1 MLLKNRNTNFT
12 LAEATFIWKE
22 RTYISNVTPKGFFL
36 RIHYLLQNDCSE
48 EESTSLSVKI
58 FEDLDIIVTKEASC
72 NKEASNDFT
81 TDRKH
86 KCSNDDSALIIA
98 LKKHIDSLKQQLGD
112 KQFITESLSAN
123 LQHHSYH
130 ASLSNG
136 NQILV
141 KKHEKNIDLL
151 WPEVDDS
158 FESINEITESI
169 ENNKEGF
176 QTDKGKI
183 GNNTNGKNIGS
194 KNVNSNSSNK
204 ISKLLWPEVDDS
216 FESINEIT
224 ESIENNKEGF
234 QTDKGKIGN
243 NTNGKNIGSKNVN
256 SNSSN
261 KISKENQ
268 SCKNSR
274 ASLQDQTKQM
284 QSSIKLSHNRPNTTA
299 WKDNTPE
306 QTKTVIILGDSIIK
320 RVRGYDLSH
329 SLQNCKVQVKNFP
342 NAWVKC
348 MQMYVLLEKTDITL

>member
-1 MLLKNRNTNFT
+1 MRLPTVRFHRCGFPVTDAFLTPGVIQEKTCTSIFPEILLKNRNTNFT
-12 LAEATFIWKE
+12 LAEATFVWKE
-22 RTYISNVTPKGFFL
+22 RTDTSNVTPKGFFL

-72 NKEASNDFT
+72 NKDASDDFT

-204 ISKLLWPEVDDS
+204 ISK
-216 FESINEIT
+216 
-224 ESIENNKEGF
+224 
-234 QTDKGKIGN
+234 
-243 NTNGKNIGSKNVN
+243 
-256 SNSSN
+256 
-261 KISKENQ
+261 ENQ

-320 RVRGYDLSH
+320 RVRGYNLSH

>member
-1 MLLKNRNTNFT
+1 MRFHRSGFPVTDAFLTPGVIQEKTCTSIFPEMLLKNRNTNFT

-204 ISKLLWPEVDDS
+204 ISK
-216 FESINEIT
+216 
-224 ESIENNKEGF
+224 
-234 QTDKGKIGN
+234 
-243 NTNGKNIGSKNVN
+243 
-256 SNSSN
+256 
-261 KISKENQ
+261 ENQ

>member
-1 MLLKNRNTNFT
+1 MRFHRSGFPVTDAFLTPGVIQEKTCTSIFPEMLLKNRNTNFT

-194 KNVNSNSSNK
+194 KNVH
-204 ISKLLWPEVDDS
+204 
-216 FESINEIT
+216 
-224 ESIENNKEGF
+224 
-234 QTDKGKIGN
+234 
-243 NTNGKNIGSKNVN
+243 